1 MIHFD
6 VIFGIGSSVGHAIHK
21 LGFRVG
27 PCPSHDSAFIDQR
40 DKTNL
45 ESNEEPIIGNF
56 IEFITPFNYLE
67 HKTSLLYIIPSP
79 PLSVVRES
87 DRQ

>member
-6 VIFGIGSSVGHAIHK
+6 VIFGIGSSLGHAIHK

-27 PCPSHDSAFIDQR
+27 PCPSHDSAFIDQH
-40 DKTNL
+40 DNMNL

-56 IEFITPFNYLE
+56 IEFINPFNSLDRKPY
-67 HKTSLLYIIPSP
+67 LLYIIPSSS
-79 PLSVVRES
+79 LSVVREK
-87 DRQ
+87 DR